1 MISRRRLLP
10 AVLAAALLCCCLT
23 PAAAEETVHF
33 VYLQRDGDP
42 AYVET
47 KAYTGLVLRDR
58 KRPIDGATL
67 AIKDS
72 KIIGRSLGLDFD
84 LVEKTIAADADAVDA
99 VRQVEAEAHPA
110 AVLLDLPFDDIA
122 KIGQALRDQP
132 LILMNIRETA
142 DELRSASCSPVL
154 FHSIPSD
161 AMLTDALAQFLY
173 KQNWR
178 RALVLVGEAPGDTVL
193 SEAFQASAR
202 KFGLTIA
209 DVRTFVLGED
219 PRQRGENNVRLLTSQ
234 ANYDV
239 VFLADTVGEFG
250 RYVPYQTL
258 LPRPVVGSEGLVAD
272 AWDWTFERQGAPQ
285 LNRRFDKIAGRR
297 MSAFDWAAWAGV
309 KAVVEAISRV
319 KSTDIEKLQAYLTS
333 EALNLDTYKGAP
345 NSFRPWDHQL
355 RQPILLHTA
364 NAVIARAPIDGFL
377 HKTNNLD
384 TLGVDT
390 PETKCRM

>member
-1 MISRRRLLP
+1 
-10 AVLAAALLCCCLT
+10 
-23 PAAAEETVHF
+23 
-33 VYLQRDGDP
+33 
-42 AYVET
+42 
-47 KAYTGLVLRDR
+47 
-58 KRPIDGATL
+58 
-67 AIKDS
+67 
-72 KIIGRSLGLDFD
+72 
-84 LVEKTIAADADAVDA
+84 
-99 VRQVEAEAHPA
+99 
-110 AVLLDLPFDDIA
+110 
-122 KIGQALRDQP
+122 
-132 LILMNIRETA
+132 
-142 DELRSASCSPVL
+142 
-154 FHSIPSD
+154 
-161 AMLTDALAQFLY
+161 
-173 KQNWR
+173 
-178 RALVLVGEAPGDTVL
+178 
-193 SEAFQASAR
+193 
-202 KFGLTIA
+202 
-209 DVRTFVLGED
+209 LGED